1 MNKKTI
7 GIIGIIVLVIVLI
20 VGATIKPK
28 EKDNPTTSGTDIL
41 TNAQIESQN
50 VKEDE
55 QKEFSNINVSD
66 YMNMYNGEEKTL
78 VLVARPT
85 CGYCQIA
92 EPILHN
98 IAYKYDININYL
110 NTDDF
115 SEEDSSIF
123 VNSNEK
129 LKGFGT
135 PMLLVVNNGNINDMV
150 DGLTDTTHYIE
161 FLKKNEIIK

>member
-7 GIIGIIVLVIVLI
+7 GIIGIVLLVIVLI

-28 EKDNPTTSGTDIL
+28 EKDNTTTNGADIL

-55 QKEFSNINVSD
+55 QKEFSNINISE
-66 YMNMYNGEEKTL
+66 YLNMYNGEEKAL

-115 SEEDSSIF
+115 SEEDFSEF
-123 VNSNEK
+123 ENSNEK

-135 PMLLVVNNGNINDMV
+135 PMLLVVNNGNINDTV

>member
-7 GIIGIIVLVIVLI
+7 GIIGIVLLVIVLI

-28 EKDNPTTSGTDIL
+28 EKDNTTTNGADIL

-55 QKEFSNINVSD
+55 QKETDVVALFEQEQ
-66 YMNMYNGEEKTL
+66 EER
-78 VLVARPT
+78 A
-85 CGYCQIA
+85 I
-92 EPILHN
+92 IS
-98 IAYKYDININYL
+98 YKELLEKKDELIQMT
-110 NTDDF
+110 TDDF
-115 SEEDSSIF
+115 SEEDFSVF
-123 VNSNEK
+123 ENSNEK

-135 PMLLVVNNGNINDMV
+135 PMLLVVNNGNINDTV